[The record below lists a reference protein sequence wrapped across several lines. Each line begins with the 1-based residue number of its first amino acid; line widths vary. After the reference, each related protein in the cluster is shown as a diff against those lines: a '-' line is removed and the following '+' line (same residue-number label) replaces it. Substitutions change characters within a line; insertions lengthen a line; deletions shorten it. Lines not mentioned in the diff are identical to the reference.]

1 MAFNIF
7 TTKRISCFGL
17 HAFTPPDPNSGLVHF
32 LFPGGFGHAR
42 LRHFFLDAGECR
54 FAEFFFTLLLYM
66 HPCPGSRSR
75 NYLSRH
81 PGFRRRY
88 ASTLLL
94 ARAERQFSS
103 CPESC
108 AAVQDVC
115 PLSWHFAVQP

>member
-54 FAEFFFTLLLYM
+54 FAGFFFTLLLIHAPM
-66 HPCPGSRSR
+66 PWVAVHFRAQPPTAPSRYGTNRPVHKPAALPES
-75 NYLSRH
+75 LSRVLE
-81 PGFRRRY
+81 PSRVTR
-88 ASTLLL
+88 
-94 ARAERQFSS
+94 
-103 CPESC
+103 
-108 AAVQDVC
+108 
-115 PLSWHFAVQP
+115 